1 MHLTD
6 IQIDHFIDALNDF
19 RKTHLPGSLTEQQ
32 LAPVENMVR
41 AFLKVVLHPEQTDKA
56 AEDIAQTAL
65 ELKLPYALLLG
76 EINAL
81 KKIMLAYFKAHY
93 DSPLDAFE
101 QIERAFE
108 QSKNM
113 IARRYLYTLVQEN
126 DLLPVLA
133 KPAKQYLLQIYDHWF
148 KTLRKALTENDLD
161 AFKHIANN
169 NIHFIE
175 ALSYPETLIVCLD
188 PLACTE
194 VHDVHKNIMRQAALL
209 YVKLLQKH
217 YEQAYLLY
225 TDLVAGVKQ
234 LSALLATLYFNY
246 ETDRL
251 SLFLNFM
258 ENLGYIHKQAYL
270 TLFNIR
276 NLNQIN
282 QLKGEDVGDAIM
294 AQLDNQLQNSLE
306 KNRSHL
312 AYTRGLTGDFYV
324 LTLGLTADETLSLL
338 QPVSDALAKQGIALT
353 RHTIN
358 LTHLKLV
365 DRATIRQLMRYLHS
379 HALKENQLLD
389 DEIAL
394 EPINDWIKAQVAM
407 SFNLHQLLEQDQL
420 DIHLQPLLN
429 TQNRSIA
436 AFEALGRL
444 HTDEGILSAGL
455 FIDKLI
461 ELNLIERFDT
471 LILNTIA
478 RHAEAL
484 EQLNQPLFIN
494 CSPASLNS
502 PAYQQHLRDVIR
514 GPLKNINLVIELT
527 EQTMLNSVEQVIEF
541 HQETGITFAI
551 DDFGT
556 GFSSLKT
563 VVELAEAGVA
573 TYLKIDGSLTSMIGN
588 SSAIQ
593 RLFKLV
599 HTLSAGLSMQSV
611 AEFIEDEKTLIFL
624 RETGIQFG
632 QGFFLGKPEPVDA
645 WLIRN
650 LYQVTPLTMQ

>member
-6 IQIDHFIDALNDF
+6 IQIDHFIDALSSF
-19 RKTHLPGSLTEQQ
+19 RQKNLPDSLTQEQ
-32 LAPVENMVR
+32 LVPVDTMVR
-41 AFLKVVLHPEQTDKA
+41 AFLKVVLHPEQTAQA
-56 AEDIAQTAL
+56 AEDLTQTAL
-65 ELKLPYALLLG
+65 TLKLPYALLLG

-81 KKIMLAYFKAHY
+81 KQIMLDYFKADY

-108 QSKNM
+108 HSKNI
-113 IARRYLYTLVQEN
+113 IAQRYLHTLAQEN
-126 DLLPVLA
+126 DLFPVLA
-133 KPAKQYLLQIYDHWF
+133 KPEKQYLLQIYDHWF
-148 KTLRKALTENDLD
+148 RTLRKALTENDLD
-161 AFKHIANN
+161 AFKHLANN

-194 VHDVHKNIMRQAALL
+194 VHDAHKNIMRQAALL
-209 YVKLLQKH
+209 YVKLLQQN

-225 TDLVAGVKQ
+225 IDLTAGVKQ
-234 LSALLATLYFNY
+234 LTALLATLYFNY

-258 ENLGYIHKQAYL
+258 ENLGYIYKQSYL
-270 TLFNIR
+270 TLFNVR
-276 NLNQIN
+276 NLNRIN
-282 QLKGEDVGDAIM
+282 QLKGEDVGDALLE
-294 AQLDNQLQNSLE
+294 QLDHQLQKSLE

-312 AYTRGLTGDFYV
+312 AYTRGLMGDFYV

-338 QPVSDALAKQGIALT
+338 QPVSDALAKQGVELT

-358 LTHLKLV
+358 LKYLKLV
-365 DRATIRQLMRYLHS
+365 DRTTIRQLMRYWHRHGLM
-379 HALKENQLLD
+379 ENQLLD
-389 DEIAL
+389 DERSL
-394 EPINDWIKAQVAM
+394 EPINAWIKAQVAM
-407 SFNLHQLLEQDQL
+407 SVNLHQLLEQDQL

-429 TQNRSIA
+429 TQNSKIA

-444 HTDEGILSAGL
+444 NTDAGILSAGL

-494 CSPASLNS
+494 CSPASLS
-502 PAYQQHLRDVIR
+502 SAEYQQHLKNMIQ
-514 GPLKNINLVIELT
+514 GPLKNIALVIELT
-527 EQTMLNSVEQVIEF
+527 EQTMLNSAEQVISL
-541 HQETGITFAI
+541 HQETGVTFAI

-556 GFSSLKT
+556 GFSSLKM
-563 VVELAEAGVA
+563 VVELAEAGA
-573 TYLKIDGSLTSMIGN
+573 ANFLKIDGSLTRMIDN

-599 HTLSAGLSMQSV
+599 HTLAAGLSMQSV
-611 AEFIEDEKTLIFL
+611 AEFIEDEKTLVFL
-624 RETGIQFG
+624 RETGIEFG

-645 WLIRN
+645 WLIKD
-650 LYQVTPLTMQ
+650 LYQVAPLSL

>member
-6 IQIDHFIDALNDF
+6 IQIDHFIEALRAF
-19 RKTHLPGSLTEQQ
+19 RQKHLPDSLTSEQ
-32 LAPVENMVR
+32 LVSVDTMVR
-41 AFLKVVLHPEQTDKA
+41 AFLKVVLQPEQTAQA
-56 AEDIAQTAL
+56 AENIAQTAL

-81 KKIMLAYFKAHY
+81 KKIMLAYFKADY

-101 QIERAFE
+101 QIDRAFE
-108 QSKNM
+108 HSKNI
-113 IARRYLYTLVQEN
+113 IARRYLHTLAQTN
-126 DLLPVLA
+126 DLFPVLA
-133 KPAKQYLLQIYDHWF
+133 KPEKQYLLQIYDRWF
-148 KTLRKALTENDLD
+148 RTLRKALTENDLD

-175 ALSYPETLIVCLD
+175 ALNYPETLIVCLD

-194 VHDVHKNIMRQAALL
+194 VHDAHKNIMRQAALL

-246 ETDRL
+246 ETDRM
-251 SLFLNFM
+251 SLLLNFM

-270 TLFNIR
+270 TLFNVR

-282 QLKGEDVGDAIM
+282 QLKGEDVGDALLE
-294 AQLDNQLQNSLE
+294 QVDNQLQQSLE

-312 AYTRGLTGDFYV
+312 AYTRGLMGDFYV

-338 QPVSDALAKQGIALT
+338 QPVSDALAKQGIELT

-358 LTHLKLV
+358 LTYLKLV
-365 DRATIRQLMRYLHS
+365 DRTTIRQLIRYLHGQ
-379 HALKENQLLD
+379 ALKENQLLD
-389 DEIAL
+389 DEAAL
-394 EPINDWIKAQVAM
+394 EPINVWIKAQVAM
-407 SFNLHQLLEQDQL
+407 SVNLHQLLERDQL

-429 TQNRSIA
+429 TQNSNIA

-444 HTDEGILSAGL
+444 NTDDGILSAGL

-461 ELNLIERFDT
+461 ELDLIERFDT

-502 PAYQQHLRDVIR
+502 PAYQQHLKDMIQ
-514 GPLKNINLVIELT
+514 GPLKNITLVIELT
-527 EQTMLNSVEQVIEF
+527 EQTMLNSVEQVIGL
-541 HQETGITFAI
+541 HQETGVTFAI

-563 VVELAEAGVA
+563 VVELAEAGA
-573 TYLKIDGSLTSMIGN
+573 ANFLKIDGSLTRMIGN

-599 HTLSAGLSMQSV
+599 HTLAAGLSMQSV

-624 RETGIQFG
+624 RETGIEFG

-650 LYQVTPLTMQ
+650 LYQVTPLS

>member
-1 MHLTD
+1 MTD
-6 IQIDHFIDALNDF
+6 IQIDHFIEALRAF
-19 RKTHLPGSLTEQQ
+19 RQKHLPDSLTSEQ
-32 LAPVENMVR
+32 LVSVDTMVR
-41 AFLKVVLHPEQTDKA
+41 AFLKVVLQPEQTAQA

-81 KKIMLAYFKAHY
+81 KKIMLAYFKADY

-101 QIERAFE
+101 QIDRAFE
-108 QSKNM
+108 HSKNI
-113 IARRYLYTLVQEN
+113 IARRYLHTLAQAN
-126 DLLPVLA
+126 DLFPVLA
-133 KPAKQYLLQIYDHWF
+133 KPEKQYLLQIYDRWF
-148 KTLRKALTENDLD
+148 RTLRKALTENDLD

-175 ALSYPETLIVCLD
+175 ALNYPETLIVCLD

-194 VHDVHKNIMRQAALL
+194 VHDAHKNIMRQAALL

-246 ETDRL
+246 ETDRM

-270 TLFNIR
+270 TLFNVR

-282 QLKGEDVGDAIM
+282 QLKGEDVGDALLE
-294 AQLDNQLQNSLE
+294 QVDKQLQNSLE

-312 AYTRGLTGDFYV
+312 AYTRGLMGDFYV

-338 QPVSDALAKQGIALT
+338 QPISDALAKQGIELT

-365 DRATIRQLMRYLHS
+365 DRTTIRQLIRYLHG
-379 HALKENQLLD
+379 HTLKENQLLD
-389 DEIAL
+389 DEASL
-394 EPINDWIKAQVAM
+394 EPINVWIKAQVAM
-407 SFNLHQLLEQDQL
+407 SVNLHQLLEQDQL

-429 TQNRSIA
+429 TQNSNIA

-444 HTDEGILSAGL
+444 NTDDGILSAGL

-478 RHAEAL
+478 RYADAL

-502 PAYQQHLRDVIR
+502 PAYQQHLKDMIQ
-514 GPLKNINLVIELT
+514 GPLKNITLVIELT
-527 EQTMLNSVEQVIEF
+527 EQTMLNSVEQVIGL
-541 HQETGITFAI
+541 HQETGVTFAI

-563 VVELAEAGVA
+563 VVELAEAGA
-573 TYLKIDGSLTSMIGN
+573 ANFLKIDGSLTCMIGN

-593 RLFKLV
+593 RLFKLIYSP
-599 HTLSAGLSMQSV
+599 HMK
-611 AEFIEDEKTLIFL
+611 IEQTIMH
-624 RETGIQFG
+624 R
-632 QGFFLGKPEPVDA
+632 
-645 WLIRN
+645 
-650 LYQVTPLTMQ
+650 

>member
-6 IQIDHFIDALNDF
+6 IQIDHFIEALRAF
-19 RKTHLPGSLTEQQ
+19 RQKHLPDSLTSEQ
-32 LAPVENMVR
+32 LVSVDTMVR
-41 AFLKVVLHPEQTDKA
+41 AFLKVVLQPEQTAQA

-81 KKIMLAYFKAHY
+81 KKIMLAYFKADY

-101 QIERAFE
+101 QIDRAFE
-108 QSKNM
+108 HSKNI
-113 IARRYLYTLVQEN
+113 IARRYLHTLAQAN
-126 DLLPVLA
+126 DLFPVLA
-133 KPAKQYLLQIYDHWF
+133 KPEKQYLLQIYDRWF
-148 KTLRKALTENDLD
+148 RTLRKALTENDLD

-175 ALSYPETLIVCLD
+175 ALNYPETLIVCLD

-194 VHDVHKNIMRQAALL
+194 VHDAHKNIMRQAALL

-246 ETDRL
+246 ETDRM

-270 TLFNIR
+270 TLFNVR

-282 QLKGEDVGDAIM
+282 QLKGEDVGDALLE
-294 AQLDNQLQNSLE
+294 QVDKQLQNSLE

-312 AYTRGLTGDFYV
+312 AYTRGLMGDFYV

-338 QPVSDALAKQGIALT
+338 QPISDALAKQGIELT

-365 DRATIRQLMRYLHS
+365 DRTTIRQLIRYLHG
-379 HALKENQLLD
+379 HTLKENQLLD
-389 DEIAL
+389 DEASL
-394 EPINDWIKAQVAM
+394 EPINVWIKAQVAM
-407 SFNLHQLLEQDQL
+407 SVNLHQLLEQDQL

-429 TQNRSIA
+429 TQNSNIA

-444 HTDEGILSAGL
+444 NTDDGILSAGL

-478 RHAEAL
+478 RYADAL

-502 PAYQQHLRDVIR
+502 PAYQQHLKDMIQ
-514 GPLKNINLVIELT
+514 GPLKNITLVIELT
-527 EQTMLNSVEQVIEF
+527 EQTMLNSVEQVIGL
-541 HQETGITFAI
+541 HQETGVTFAI

-563 VVELAEAGVA
+563 VVELAEAGA
-573 TYLKIDGSLTSMIGN
+573 ANFLKIDGSLTCMIGN

-593 RLFKLV
+593 RLFKLIYSP
-599 HTLSAGLSMQSV
+599 HMK
-611 AEFIEDEKTLIFL
+611 IEQTIMH
-624 RETGIQFG
+624 R
-632 QGFFLGKPEPVDA
+632 
-645 WLIRN
+645 
-650 LYQVTPLTMQ
+650 

>member
-6 IQIDHFIDALNDF
+6 IQIDHFIDSLSTF
-19 RKTHLPGSLTEQQ
+19 RQKNLPDSLTHEQ
-32 LAPVENMVR
+32 LVPIDTMVR
-41 AFLKVVLHPEQTDKA
+41 AFLNVVLQPEQTAQA
-56 AEDIAQTAL
+56 AEDLTQTSL
-65 ELKLPYALLLG
+65 TLKLPYALLLG

-81 KKIMLAYFKAHY
+81 KQIMLDYFKADY

-101 QIERAFE
+101 QINQAFE
-108 QSKNM
+108 HSKNI
-113 IARRYLYTLVQEN
+113 IAQRYLHTLAQEN
-126 DLLPVLA
+126 DLFPALA
-133 KPAKQYLLQIYDHWF
+133 KPEKQYLLQIYDHWF
-148 KTLRKALTENDLD
+148 RTLRKALIENDLD
-161 AFKHIANN
+161 AFKHLATN

-175 ALSYPETLIVCLD
+175 ALSYPETLMVCLD

-194 VHDVHKNIMRQAALL
+194 VHDAHKNIMRQAALL
-209 YVKLLQKH
+209 YVKLLQQD
-217 YEQAYLLY
+217 YEHAYLLY
-225 TDLVAGVKQ
+225 NDLTAGVKQ
-234 LSALLATLYFNY
+234 LTSLLATLYFNY

-258 ENLGYIHKQAYL
+258 ENLGYLHKQSYL
-270 TLFNIR
+270 TLFNVR
-276 NLNQIN
+276 NLNRIN
-282 QLKGEDVGDAIM
+282 QLKGEDVGDALLE
-294 AQLDNQLQNSLE
+294 QLDNQLQKSLV
-306 KNRSHL
+306 KNRTHL
-312 AYTRGLTGDFYV
+312 SYTRGLMGDFYV

-338 QPVSDALAKQGIALT
+338 QPVSDALAKQGIELT

-365 DRATIRQLMRYLHS
+365 DRTSIRQLMRYWHK
-379 HALKENQLLD
+379 HGLKENQLLD
-389 DEIAL
+389 DELSL
-394 EPINDWIKAQVAM
+394 EPINVWIKAQVAM
-407 SFNLHQLLEQDQL
+407 SVNLHQLLEQDQL

-429 TQNRSIA
+429 TQNSQIA

-444 HTDEGILSAGL
+444 NTDAGVLSAGL

-484 EQLNQPLFIN
+484 EQLNRPLFIN
-494 CSPASLNS
+494 CSPASLSS
-502 PAYQQHLRDVIR
+502 PEYQQHLKNMIQ
-514 GPLKNINLVIELT
+514 GPLKNIALVIELT
-527 EQTMLNSVEQVIEF
+527 EQTMLNSTEQVIGL
-541 HQETGITFAI
+541 HQETGVSFAI

-556 GFSSLKT
+556 GFSSLKM
-563 VVELAEAGVA
+563 VVELAESGAA
-573 TYLKIDGSLTSMIGN
+573 NFLKIDGSLTRMIDN
-588 SSAIQ
+588 SSAIR

-599 HTLSAGLSMQSV
+599 HTLAADLSMQSV

-624 RETGIQFG
+624 RKTGIEFG

-650 LYQVTPLTMQ
+650 LYQVSPLPLH

>member
-6 IQIDHFIDALNDF
+6 IQIDHFIEALSTF
-19 RKTHLPGSLTEQQ
+19 RQKHLPDSLNHEQ
-32 LAPVENMVR
+32 LVSVDIMVR
-41 AFLKVVLHPEQTDKA
+41 AFLKVVLHPEQTTQA
-56 AEDIAQTAL
+56 AEELAQTAL
-65 ELKLPYALLLG
+65 TLKLPYALLLG

-81 KKIMLAYFKAHY
+81 KKIMLDYFKADY

-101 QIERAFE
+101 QIDRAFE
-108 QSKNM
+108 HSKNI
-113 IARRYLYTLVQEN
+113 IARCYLHTLAQEN
-126 DLLPVLA
+126 DLFPVLA
-133 KPAKQYLLQIYDHWF
+133 KPEKQYLLQIYDRWF
-148 KTLRKALTENDLD
+148 RRLRKALTENNLD
-161 AFKHIANN
+161 VFKELANN

-175 ALSYPETLIVCLD
+175 ALGYPETLIVCLD

-194 VHDVHKNIMRQAALL
+194 VHDAHKNIMRQAALL
-209 YVKLLQKH
+209 YVKLLQQH

-246 ETDRL
+246 ETDRM

-258 ENLGYIHKQAYL
+258 ENLGYLHKQAYL
-270 TLFNIR
+270 TLFNAR
-276 NLNQIN
+276 NMNRIN
-282 QLKGEDVGDAIM
+282 QLKGEDVGDALLE
-294 AQLDNQLQNSLE
+294 QLDSQLQNSLE
-306 KNRSHL
+306 NNRSHL
-312 AYTRGLTGDFYV
+312 AYTRGLMGDFYV
-324 LTLGLTADETLSLL
+324 LTLGLTADETMSLL
-338 QPVSDALAKQGIALT
+338 QPVSDTLAKQGIELA

-365 DRATIRQLMRYLHS
+365 DRTTIRQLMRYWHS
-379 HALKENQLLD
+379 HAAKEQKLLD
-389 DEIAL
+389 DEASI
-394 EPINDWIKAQVAM
+394 EPINVWIKAQVAM
-407 SFNLHQLLEQDQL
+407 SVNLHQLLEQDQL

-429 TQNRSIA
+429 TQNSKIA
-436 AFEALGRL
+436 AYEALGRL
-444 HTDEGILSAGL
+444 KTDAGILSAGL

-461 ELNLIERFDT
+461 ELNLIERFDS

-502 PAYQQHLRDVIR
+502 QEYQQHLNNMIQ
-514 GPLKNINLVIELT
+514 GPLKNLTLVIELT
-527 EQTMLNSVEQVIEF
+527 EQTMLNSVEQVICL
-541 HQETGITFAI
+541 HQETGVTFAI

-563 VVELAEAGVA
+563 VVELAEAGA
-573 TYLKIDGSLTSMIGN
+573 AKFLKIDGSLTRMIGN

-599 HTLSAGLSMQSV
+599 HTLAAGLSMQSV

-624 RETGIQFG
+624 RETGIEFG
-632 QGFFLGKPEPVDA
+632 QGFFLAKPEPVDA

-650 LYQVTPLTMQ
+650 LYQVTPLPI